1 MDNPATGMI
10 RECKAFVFTFAHEF
24 IDYEVVSSIDCRD
37 QMYFMTY
44 INVGENRRVIY
55 NGHSRD
61 TSNIVHKTQ
70 NEDKQ
75 NKQHRRTNKTNT

>member
-1 MDNPATGMI
+1 MDNPATRKI

-24 IDYEVVSSIDCRD
+24 IDYEVVSSIECPD

-44 INVGENRRVIY
+44 INVRDNRRVIY
-55 NGHSRD
+55 NGHSTD
-61 TSNIVHKTQ
+61 SSNIVHKTQ

-75 NKQHRRTNKTNT
+75 NEKHRKLQR